1 MKLSKNQWDAL
12 FQLWLKTRISCEVAL
27 NYATGLHPRLG
38 TDHYL
43 NHVLGGGLQLA
54 VDVTNDSRFM
64 DTICPAG
71 NIYTS
76 AEQAGRFF
84 EML

>member
-1 MKLSKNQWDAL
+1 MDMPYFNYG
-12 FQLWLKTRISCEVAL
+12 LKPEYRAEVAL
-27 NYATGLHPRLG
+27 NCATGLHPRLG

-64 DTICPAG
+64 DTTCPLVIFIPVQ
-71 NIYTS
+71 NKLDVS
-76 AEQAGRFF
+76 LKCF
-84 EML
+84 